1 MSRRRSIS
9 THPLLIYDTDC
20 SCKLKKFI
28 CMSTGNELI
37 DDYVDIGENDL
48 PVSTLPPVVFEVE
61 TADRSSKHST
71 SSSSSSDSE
80 SSSSGMQFHKLYPK
94 FPFLTT
100 MILEPAK
107 CFCHKLL
114 LAFRPRFICMLHDA
128 IGDRIDGLIIK
139 AH

>member
-1 MSRRRSIS
+1 
-9 THPLLIYDTDC
+9 
-20 SCKLKKFI
+20 
-28 CMSTGNELI
+28 MSTVNELI
-37 DDYVDIGENDL
+37 DEDVDIGENDL

-71 SSSSSSDSE
+71 SSSSSSEPE

-94 FPFLTT
+94 FSFLAT

>member
-20 SCKLKKFI
+20 SCKLKNFI

-37 DDYVDIGENDL
+37 DEDVDIGENDL

-71 SSSSSSDSE
+71 SSSSSSESE

-94 FPFLTT
+94 FSFLAT

-107 CFCHKLL
+107 CFFLSQI
-114 LAFRPRFICMLHDA
+114 AVSFPPTFYLHVA
-128 IGDRIDGLIIK
+128 RCNW
-139 AH
+139 